1 MLVTS
6 RCFGVKMNGVDTSIQ
21 VPYADMFNTETPKNA
36 YWYFDDKRQ
45 GFVVEAHR
53 DIKKGE

>member
-1 MLVTS
+1 
-6 RCFGVKMNGVDTSIQ
+6 MNGVDTSIQ